1 MTDRD
6 VLDRLSR
13 ILGDLLANDS
23 LQLTM
28 QTERKELPDWDSF
41 AYINFI
47 VAAEQEFDVT
57 FGVAEVEAFET
68 VGAIVRRIEEITLKR
83 SCA

>member
-1 MTDRD
+1 MTDHEI
-6 VLDRLSR
+6 LEKLSR

-28 QTERKELPDWDSF
+28 DTQRKDVPAWDSF

-47 VAAEQEFDVT
+47 VAIEQEFGVK

-68 VGAIVRRIEEITLKR
+68 VGAIVRRIKQITGTP
-83 SCA
+83 